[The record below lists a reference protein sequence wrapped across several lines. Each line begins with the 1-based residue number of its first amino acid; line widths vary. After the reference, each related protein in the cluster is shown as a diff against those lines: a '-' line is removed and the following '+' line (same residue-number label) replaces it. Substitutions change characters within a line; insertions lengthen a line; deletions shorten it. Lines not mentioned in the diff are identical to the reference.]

1 MFCLKIKLEKLIKF
15 GGVTNVQY
23 ITLDVLGQVHGRMD
37 QKVARKN
44 ILYSSFGS
52 VLLHYVIAWHNAEGY
67 DSYKS

>member
-1 MFCLKIKLEKLIKF
+1 
-15 GGVTNVQY
+15 
-23 ITLDVLGQVHGRMD
+23 VHGRMD

-52 VLLHYVIAWHNAEGY
+52 VFLHYFIAWHNVEGY